1 MVYPSTTC
9 WTPLPVDVYPSEF
22 IICVKDTE
30 AELLSTK
37 LHSSAS
43 PDEISAWFLRE
54 NASTLC
60 RPLTSIFNL
69 SLRQGFVPS
78 LWKSANVSSV
88 PKSSPAQD
96 IDSDFRPI
104 SLTAIVSKIL
114 ESFPYRWLFQ
124 SIAGKVDPLQFGAL
138 RGSSA
143 SMALVHLLHKWYEA
157 CDDLCSSLRICL
169 LDFSKAFDRINHN
182 ILLRKLQLMAVHPV
196 LINWI
201 ADFLS
206 NRLQRTKIGQDYS
219 AWKYIQAGVPQGT
232 KPGPLLFLIMVNDLI
247 PATDLVKFVEDSTT
261 WEVLHSHSQSNLPS
275 AVKGCKEWSCD
286 NNMKLNASKTKEMRV
301 NFSSSSLSYPP
312 IVINNQTV
320 NIVTHAKLLGV
331 TISNDLKWNLHVNAV
346 CKKASKRLYAL
357 QLLKRNALPD
367 PS

>member
-1 MVYPSTTC
+1 
-9 WTPLPVDVYPSEF
+9 
-22 IICVKDTE
+22 
-30 AELLSTK
+30 
-37 LHSSAS
+37 
-43 PDEISAWFLRE
+43 
-54 NASTLC
+54 LC

-114 ESFPYRWLFQ
+114 ESFTYRWLFQ
-124 SIAGKVDPLQFGAL
+124 SIAGKIDPLQFGAL

-219 AWKYIQAGVPQGT
+219 AWKYIQ
-232 KPGPLLFLIMVNDLI
+232 D
-247 PATDLVKFVEDSTT
+247 D
-261 WEVLHSHSQSNLPS
+261 
-275 AVKGCKEWSCD
+275 
-286 NNMKLNASKTKEMRV
+286 
-301 NFSSSSLSYPP
+301 
-312 IVINNQTV
+312 VINNQTV